1 MSPGG
6 LREGQ
11 GTEGEKK
18 KGDAKGQRFK
28 KPSEAR
34 C

>member
-1 MSPGG
+1 MGPGR
-6 LREGQ
+6 LRKGQ
-11 GTEGEKK
+11 GTEDENKE
-18 KGDAKGQRFK
+18 GDAGGQRFK